1 MTPAPVDNTRPGST
15 SAATPRQRLS
25 WRAPDGRVLAI
36 AVVLALVVTG
46 VQVLWARDQPPLSA
60 RAALILLVLA
70 ALFACAERFVVVFPV
85 RRGAHTIS
93 LSEIPLVLGLIW
105 CAPAAIVLA
114 RILGGAIGLLG
125 FRRQRGVKLLFNLTL
140 FATEATVATA
150 VFRLIAGPAQE
161 LAPRGWV
168 AAYAAMMVVD
178 VISIVLVTMVI
189 ALHDDSQ
196 EWRRLVTA
204 DIKSLVQVPMVT
216 VTTTLALIAAIVIRN
231 QILASILL
239 AILSYAIYQV
249 FRRYAQQTQGH
260 AQVEQL
266 YAFTRSLD
274 GSRDLHTVI
283 DTVLSRVRDV
293 TRADTAEL
301 VVTTGAAPPLRFR
314 LSAQQPVLTRQG
326 NGSDPSTWWYPAMDG
341 EPVLLAPSRTQGGD
355 DGRPVDGMAVPVAM
369 DRGAAVLMVYD
380 SLADIATFTAEHLR
394 MLQAFAAHAGV
405 ALTNI
410 ALVDRLRHSSLH
422 DALTGLPNRRML
434 LTDLRDAIESGVST
448 FGTVGVLLLDIDRFK
463 EINDALGHDVGDDL
477 LRQIGQR
484 MQTSFAD
491 RGTVARL
498 GGDEFAVIVENCQS
512 ARDVLDAAEELRRIV
527 ERPVPVGDLTLTTQA
542 SVGVS
547 FAPDHG
553 LDPDRLLQR
562 ADVAMYAAKH
572 ARAGVRAYQAEDDL
586 NTPRRL
592 TLMAE
597 LRSAIEAGGLSIA
610 YQPKVDPEDGRV
622 LGAEALARWHRP
634 DGPVPPDEFIPLAE
648 HAGLIPAL
656 TRFILDTA
664 LAACAQW
671 RGGGRDLS
679 VAVNLSPQILTDPNL
694 ADDVSRALRRHRLPP
709 IALTLEIT
717 ENGVMEDPARSM
729 RTLDALNALGV
740 KLSIDDF
747 GTGHSS
753 LGRLAELPIHEMKI
767 DKSFVRGLTTDQTR
781 RAVTDAALQLGRT
794 LGLIVV
800 AEGVEDETELE
811 YLRRHGCGV
820 IQGYYISRPLPAAEF
835 ADWLSGRPTAHL
847 PELEVRT
854 ADA

>member
-1 MTPAPVDNTRPGST
+1 MTSSSDDGTHTGPEHAD
-15 SAATPRQRLS
+15 AARGRFS
-25 WRAPDGRVLAI
+25 WRSPDGRVVAI
-36 AVVLALVVTG
+36 VAVLVALVVT
-46 VQVLWARDQPPLSA
+46 VQALWARGQSLFGG
-60 RAALILLVLA
+60 REALLLLVLA
-70 ALFACAERFVVVFPV
+70 TLFAFAERFVVVFPV

-93 LSEIPLVLGLIW
+93 LSEVPLVLALIW
-105 CAPAAIVLA
+105 CSPAAVVLA
-114 RILGGAIGLLG
+114 RVLGGTAGLLA
-125 FRRQRGVKLLFNLTL
+125 FRRQRGVKLLFNVALY
-140 FATEATVATA
+140 ATEATVATA
-150 VFRLIAGPAQE
+150 VFRMIAEPGHTLE
-161 LAPRGWV
+161 PRGWL
-168 AAYAAMMVVD
+168 AAYAAALVVD
-178 VISIVLVTMVI
+178 VVSIVLVTMVI

-204 DIKSLVQVPMVT
+204 DIKQLIQLPMMI
-216 VTTTLALIAAIVIRN
+216 VTTTLALITAIVVRD
-231 QILASILL
+231 QMLAAVLL
-239 AILSYAIYQV
+239 AVLLFAIFEV
-249 FRRYAQQTQGH
+249 FRRYALQTQGH

-266 YAFTRSLD
+266 YAFTRSLH
-274 GSRDLHTVI
+274 GSRDLESVI

-301 VVTTGAAPPLRFR
+301 VVATGGGEPVSFR
-314 LSAQQPVLTRQG
+314 LSAQDRVPTRHHDRP
-326 NGSDPSTWWYPAMDG
+326 DPAAWWYPALSG
-341 EPVLLAPSRTQGGD
+341 EPVHLAPAVAQV

-369 DRGAAVLMVYD
+369 DRGTGVLMVYD
-380 SLADIATFTAEHLR
+380 SLADISTFSAEDLR
-394 MLQAFAAHAGV
+394 LLQALTAHAAV

-410 ALVDRLRHSSLH
+410 GLVERLRHTSMH
-422 DALTGLPNRRML
+422 DALTGLPNRRL
-434 LTDLRDAIESGVST
+434 LLMDLRNAIEAGIIR
-448 FGTVGVLLLDIDRFK
+448 GPVGVLLADIDRFK

-484 MQTSFAD
+484 LQAAFEG

-498 GGDEFAVIVENCQS
+498 GGDEFAVVVTGCTSTQE
-512 ARDVLDAAEELRRIV
+512 VLDAAEELRRIV
-527 ERPVPVGDLTLTTQA
+527 AEPVPVGDMGLNAQA

-547 FAPDHG
+547 FAPEHG
-553 LDPDRLLQR
+553 IEPDRLLQR

-572 ARAGVRAYQAEDDL
+572 AHAGVRAYQAQDDL

-597 LRSAIEAGGLSIA
+597 LRSAVENGALTVA
-610 YQPKVDPEDGRV
+610 YQPKVDPSDGRV
-622 LGAEALARWHRP
+622 LGAEALARWLRP

-648 HAGLIPAL
+648 RAGLIPAL

-671 RGGGRDLS
+671 RHGGPDLS
-679 VAVNLSPQILTDPNL
+679 VAVNLSPQILTEPGL
-694 ADDVSRALRRHRLPP
+694 ADDVSDALRRHGLPP
-709 IALTLEIT
+709 SALTLEIT

-729 RTLDALNALGV
+729 RTLELLHALGV

-811 YLRRHGCGV
+811 YLSRHGCGV
-820 IQGYYISRPLPAAEF
+820 IQGYYISRPLPGPDFAE
-835 ADWLSGRPTAHL
+835 WLRGRPTAHL
-847 PELEVRT
+847 PELGVRT

>member
-1 MTPAPVDNTRPGST
+1 MTSNGADAPRGG
-15 SAATPRQRLS
+15 LS
-25 WRAPDGRVLAI
+25 WRDPDARVLAI
-36 AVVLALVVTG
+36 ATVLATLVAT
-46 VQVLWARDQPPLSA
+46 VQALWARDQALFSPRES
-60 RAALILLVLA
+60 LILLILA

-114 RILGGAIGLLG
+114 RILGGVVGLIA
-125 FRRQRGVKLLFNLTL
+125 FRRQRGVKLLFNVTL
-140 FATEATVATA
+140 YATEATVATA
-150 VFRLIAGPAQE
+150 VFRLIAEPAQV
-161 LAPRGWV
+161 LHPRGWL

-178 VISIVLVTMVI
+178 VVSIVLVTAVI

-204 DIKSLVQVPMVT
+204 DIKELVQLPMVT
-216 VTTTLALIAAIVIRN
+216 VTTTLALIAAIVIRD
-231 QILASILL
+231 QLLASILL
-239 AILSYAIYQV
+239 AVLSYAIYQV

-266 YAFTRSLD
+266 YDFTRSLN
-274 GSRDLHTVI
+274 GSRDLDTVI

-301 VVTTGAAPPLRFR
+301 VVTTGGGAPLRFR
-314 LSAQQPVLTRQG
+314 LSDQHRLPTRQH
-326 NGSDPSTWWYPAMDG
+326 NGCDPSAWWYPALRG
-341 EPVLLAPSRTQGGD
+341 EPVLLPPGAPGERPPGTPGGRD
-355 DGRPVDGMAVPVAM
+355 RPADGMAVPVAM
-369 DRGAAVLMVYD
+369 DRGTGVLMVYD
-380 SLADIATFTAEHLR
+380 SLADIPTFSGEHLR
-394 MLQAFAAHAGV
+394 LLQALAAHAAV

-410 ALVDRLRHSSLH
+410 GLVDRLRHSSLH

-434 LTDLRDAIESGVST
+434 LTDLKDAIESGISS
-448 FGTVGVLLLDIDRFK
+448 GTVGVLLLDIDRFK

-477 LRQIGQR
+477 LRQIAQR
-484 MQTSFAD
+484 LQSSFAD

-498 GGDEFAVIVENCQS
+498 GGDEFAVIVDRCDSPQE
-512 ARDVLDAAEELRRIV
+512 ALDAAEELRRIV
-527 ERPVPVGDLTLTTQA
+527 EQPVPVGDMTITTQA

-553 LDPDRLLQR
+553 IEPDRLLQR

-572 ARAGVRAYQAEDDL
+572 ARTGVRAYQAQDDL

-597 LRSAIEAGGLSIA
+597 LRSAIEAGALTVA
-610 YQPKVDPEDGRV
+610 YQPKIDPEDGRV
-622 LGAEALARWHRP
+622 LGAEALARWLRP

-648 HAGLIPAL
+648 RAGLIPAL

-664 LAACAQW
+664 LAACADW
-671 RGGGRDLS
+671 RSGGRDLS
-679 VAVNLSPQILTDPNL
+679 VAVNLSPQILTEPGL
-694 ADDVSRALRRHRLPP
+694 ADDVSDALRRYGLPP
-709 IALTLEIT
+709 TALTLEIT
-717 ENGVMEDPARSM
+717 ENGVMEDPARSV
-729 RTLDALNALGV
+729 RTLELLHALGV

-767 DKSFVRGLTTDQTR
+767 DKSFVRGLTSDQTR

-800 AEGVEDETELE
+800 AEGVEDESELE
-811 YLRRHGCGV
+811 YLRRHGCSA
-820 IQGYYISRPLPAAEF
+820 IQGYYISRPLPTEQFAE
-835 ADWLSGRPTAHL
+835 WLSGRPTAHL

>member
-1 MTPAPVDNTRPGST
+1 MTSNGADAPRAG
-15 SAATPRQRLS
+15 LS

-36 AVVLALVVTG
+36 AVVLAVLVAT
-46 VQVLWARDQPPLSA
+46 VQALWARDQ
-60 RAALILLVLA
+60 ALFSPREAVTLLVLA

-93 LSEIPLVLGLIW
+93 LSEIPLVLSLIW

-114 RILGGAIGLLG
+114 RILGGVVGLLA
-125 FRRQRGVKLLFNLTL
+125 FRHQRGVKLLFNVTL
-140 FATEATVATA
+140 YATEATVATA
-150 VFRLIAGPAQE
+150 VFRLIAEPAQV
-161 LAPRGWV
+161 LHPRGWL
-168 AAYAAMMVVD
+168 AAYVAMMVVD
-178 VISIVLVTMVI
+178 VVSIVLVTLVI
-189 ALHDDSQ
+189 SLHDDSQ

-204 DIKSLVQVPMVT
+204 DIKELVQVPMVT
-216 VTTTLALIAAIVIRN
+216 VTTTLALIAAIVIRD
-231 QILASILL
+231 QLLASVLL

-266 YAFTRSLD
+266 YDFTRSLD
-274 GSRDLHTVI
+274 GSRDLDTVI

-301 VVTTGAAPPLRFR
+301 VVPTFGDAAALRFQ
-314 LSAQQPVLTRQG
+314 LSAQHRLPTRQY
-326 NGSDPSTWWYPAMDG
+326 NGCYPSAWWYPALRG
-341 EPVLLAPSRTQGGD
+341 EPVLLPPGAPGD
-355 DGRPVDGMAVPVAM
+355 DKDRPVDGMAVPVAM
-369 DRGAAVLMVYD
+369 DNGTGVLMVYD
-380 SLADIATFTAEHLR
+380 SLADIPTFSGEHLR
-394 MLQAFAAHAGV
+394 LLQALAAHAAV

-410 ALVDRLRHSSLH
+410 GLVDRLRHSSLH

-434 LTDLRDAIESGVST
+434 LTDLRDAIESGIGS
-448 FGTVGVLLLDIDRFK
+448 GIVGVLLLDIDRFK

-477 LRQIGQR
+477 LRQVSQR
-484 MQTSFAD
+484 LQAAFAD

-498 GGDEFAVIVENCQS
+498 GGDEFAVVIDRCDSPQD
-512 ARDVLDAAEELRRIV
+512 ALDAAEELRRIV
-527 ERPVPVGDLTLTTQA
+527 EQPVPVGDMTLTTQA

-547 FAPDHG
+547 YAPDHG
-553 LDPDRLLQR
+553 IEPDRLLQR

-572 ARAGVRAYQAEDDL
+572 ARAGVRAYQAQDDL

-597 LRSAIEAGGLSIA
+597 LRSAIEIGALTVA
-610 YQPKVDPEDGRV
+610 YQPKIDPEDGRV
-622 LGAEALARWHRP
+622 LGAEALARWLRP

-648 HAGLIPAL
+648 RAGLIPAL

-664 LAACAQW
+664 LAACADW
-671 RGGGRDLS
+671 RRGGRDLS
-679 VAVNLSPQILTDPNL
+679 VAVNLSPQILTEPGL
-694 ADDVSRALRRHRLPP
+694 ADDVSDALRRYGLPP
-709 IALTLEIT
+709 SALTLEIT
-717 ENGVMEDPARSM
+717 ENGVMEDPARSV
-729 RTLDALNALGV
+729 RTLELLHALGV

-800 AEGVEDETELE
+800 AEGVEDESELE
-811 YLRRHGCGV
+811 YLRVHGCSA
-820 IQGYYISRPLPAAEF
+820 IQGYYISRPLPPEEF
-835 ADWLSGRPTAHL
+835 ADWLCGRPTAHL
-847 PELEVRT
+847 PELEVRA